1 MPDPPRRRRSTPPPS
16 RRGSESSSLLP
27 TVALGVGVVV
37 AGLGIGAFLSA
48 VQHRSAETTTSSTTA
63 SHRAPVVT
71 PVARATRGPV
81 ALATVIPHPTAT
93 PTPSATPQAT
103 ATPQPTATATATARE
118 TASPRPTT
126 TPASAPTITA
136 KPTPHAT
143 ETPRAA
149 QTKPPATPTP
159 VVVTPRPATPHPA
172 TPRPTPR
179 PTLTPTAAPIVR
191 ATPLTFAGIAQNT
204 VRRYLSDLIAGN
216 ENAAYAELGKSPGDG
231 GLAEE
236 AFIDRGT
243 RITSVR
249 TTSSDANGATVE
261 VGLQSSRGSY
271 YATYHVTNGPSGPVI
286 DQHDY
291 IKV

>member
-1 MPDPPRRRRSTPPPS
+1 MSDPPRRRRSTPPPS
-16 RRGSESSSLLP
+16 RRSSESSSLLP

-48 VQHRSAETTTSSTTA
+48 MQHRGASTTTTSTA
-63 SHRAPVVT
+63 SQGAPVVT

-81 ALATVIPHPTAT
+81 AIATVVPHATDTPTPRPTAT
-93 PTPSATPQAT
+93 PQTTATPAAT
-103 ATPQPTATATATARE
+103 ATPRETATPRATATPAGAATV
-118 TASPRPTT
+118 T
-126 TPASAPTITA
+126 
-136 KPTPHAT
+136 PTPRAT
-143 ETPRAA
+143 QTPRAA
-149 QTKPPATPTP
+149 ETKPPATPTP
-159 VVVTPRPATPHPA
+159 VVVTPRPATARPTPHPA
-172 TPRPTPR
+172 TPR
-179 PTLTPTAAPIVR
+179 PTLTPTAVPIAR

-231 GLAEE
+231 GLSEE

-243 RITSVR
+243 RITSIR

-261 VGLQSSRGSY
+261 VGLTSSRGSY